1 MLRRVTYNLGIA
13 SQCVSNKALG
23 LAPGAFCVSGQ
34 VVAMIPMPCDR
45 CETCY
50 WLREFRDSRRCG
62 HEAPEVETH
71 GGVRF
76 CRSYRQRTGED
87 WAALVYGNETVR
99 VK

>member
-1 MLRRVTYNLGIA
+1 MSDQSPGLSAWGFLRL
-13 SQCVSNKALG
+13 
-23 LAPGAFCVSGQ
+23 GQ

-99 VK
+99 IK